1 MRQRSWRSTTTS
13 GTSTSRCIIK
23 PSVAQSDSL
32 TQNVDTGHYAPRIQI
47 PDQLPAA
54 PAALRQPTQQTTT
67 GRSRYDPAMDRPIA
81 HDFTLIVPTL
91 NEEGPI
97 IRLLESVA
105 SQTLLP
111 SEVLIVDG
119 GSSDRTV
126 AAASESC
133 ERLGIRFRVLDNPQ
147 RRVPNALNIGLEH
160 TSTKYVGKVSAH
172 SELADQYV
180 EVMLT
185 HLEAGREGAGGRK
198 SARGVTAQGRANAA
212 VLNSRIG
219 VGGSA
224 YHYATTVR
232 DAPHIPS
239 GNYSTDFLKRLG
251 GWDENLPV
259 SQDVELDARIVR
271 NGGRLVLDPSTETYW
286 SCRETLRGLFLQYRR
301 YGCGVASVS
310 LQDRST
316 FHLRHILPIGLVL
329 SQSAIFAAGVSPQL
343 RRLAR
348 GLGLVYPSLLFSLGT
363 VLSGQKRLNPLRV
376 TSALAA
382 MQIGYGIGQIEAL
395 VGRSPAPSQMR
406 SHDTSS

>member
-1 MRQRSWRSTTTS
+1 
-13 GTSTSRCIIK
+13 
-23 PSVAQSDSL
+23 
-32 TQNVDTGHYAPRIQI
+32 
-47 PDQLPAA
+47 
-54 PAALRQPTQQTTT
+54 
-67 GRSRYDPAMDRPIA
+67 MDRPVA

-97 IRLLESVA
+97 VRLLESVA

-119 GSSDRTV
+119 GSSDKTV
-126 AAASESC
+126 AVASECC

-147 RRVPNALNIGLEH
+147 RRVPNALNIGLQQ
-160 TSTKYVGKVSAH
+160 TGTKYVGKVSAH
-172 SELADQYV
+172 SALSDRYV
-180 EVMLT
+180 EVIMS
-185 HLEAGREGAGGRK
+185 HLEAGRDGAGAKK
-198 SARGVTAQGRANAA
+198 SARGTTPQGRANAA
-212 VLNSRIG
+212 VFNSRIG

-239 GNYSTDFLKRLG
+239 GNYSTELLKRIG

-259 SQDVELDARIVR
+259 SQDVELDTRIVR
-271 NGGRLVLDPSTETYW
+271 NGGRLVLDPSAETYW

-310 LQDRST
+310 LQDRSA
-316 FHLRHILPIGLVL
+316 FHSRHVLPIGLVL
-329 SQSAIFAAGVSPQL
+329 SHSALFAAGFSPKL
-343 RRLAR
+343 RRPA
-348 GLGLVYPSLLFSLGT
+348 GSLGLVYPSLLFSLGT
-363 VLSGQKRLNPLRV
+363 VLSVRKRLNPLRV
-376 TSALAA
+376 ISALAA

-395 VGRSPAPSQMR
+395 MGRSPAPSQMR